1 MNKSFINVSHGSPAF
16 QLEPSAVQVA
26 SAESS
31 GKVILCGDHGV
42 VYGARSLGMPIV
54 QLTMTTKVTSI
65 QSSHH
70 EVVLGSTNLTRE
82 LEPSVVK
89 ACSLAGLDEKQK
101 LLVEIHSQIPLGAG
115 LGASAALCL
124 NLLKALYAFQGKVQ
138 DVGLLALMANELEKR
153 FHGSPSGLDVSIL
166 ATKTLISFQKGKPPI
181 PLARPKRFFFAL
193 VDSGLRSST
202 KMMCHMVSRVM
213 AKESKRASVVGSF
226 NQAHDQMV
234 EAIRTKSLA
243 MILESLEV
251 GAELMRELS
260 VVGDAVEVTMDAIK
274 AAGALACKP
283 TGSGGGGFVVALLSD
298 DPDRRKITCKS
309 LRDQF
314 ALVKEFVL

>member
-1 MNKSFINVSHGSPAF
+1 MNKSFIKVSHGSPVF
-16 QLEPSAVQVA
+16 QLEPSAVQAA

-42 VYGARSLGMPIV
+42 VYGARSLGMPIS

-65 QSSHH
+65 QSSRH
-70 EVVLGSTNLTRE
+70 EVALGNSKLTRE

-101 LLVEIHSQIPLGAG
+101 FLVEIHSQIPLGAG

-124 NLLKALYAFQGKVQ
+124 NLLKALHAFQGKVQ

-166 ATKTLISFQKGKPPI
+166 AKKTLISFQKGLPPI
-181 PLARPKRFFFAL
+181 PLARPGKFFFAL

-202 KMMCHMVSRVM
+202 KMMCHMASRVM
-213 AKESKRASVVGSF
+213 AKESKRASVVSAF
-226 NQAHDQMV
+226 NQTHDQMV
-234 EAIRTKSLA
+234 EATRKKSLS
-243 MILESLEV
+243 MMTESLDA

-260 VVGDAVEVTMDAIK
+260 VVGDVLEVTMDAIK
-274 AAGALACKP
+274 TAGALACKP

-298 DPDRRKITCKS
+298 DPDRRKTTLEL
-309 LRDQF
+309 LRDSF
-314 ALVKEFVL
+314 AMVKEFVL